1 MSYLSRNTEEYVKN
15 IVSMKQEEKKLEENK
30 RSDSSN
36 SNNTAKE
43 SFTEMDAD
51 TDGFMPES
59 NITTPSR
66 VVLPI
71 P

>member
-1 MSYLSRNTEEYVKN
+1 
-15 IVSMKQEEKKLEENK
+15 MKQEEKKLEEKK